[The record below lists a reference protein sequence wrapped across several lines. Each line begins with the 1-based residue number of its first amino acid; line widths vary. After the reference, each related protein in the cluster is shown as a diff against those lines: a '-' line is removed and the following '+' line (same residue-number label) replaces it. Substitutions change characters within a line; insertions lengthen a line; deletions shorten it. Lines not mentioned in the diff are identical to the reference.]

1 MVDDFAGEGQG
12 LWNCIRP
19 CSETYKSL
27 SCYVDCGALNK
38 GTGACIPKR
47 PVSDEYVCCCTGW
60 YVKPTNCLPKNKM
73 MPC

>member
-1 MVDDFAGEGQG
+1 MPTRKLLVVFVAITVLLACFVTLSEGQG

-47 PVSDEYVCCCTGW
+47 PVSDEYVCCCTG
-60 YVKPTNCLPKNKM
+60 
-73 MPC
+73 